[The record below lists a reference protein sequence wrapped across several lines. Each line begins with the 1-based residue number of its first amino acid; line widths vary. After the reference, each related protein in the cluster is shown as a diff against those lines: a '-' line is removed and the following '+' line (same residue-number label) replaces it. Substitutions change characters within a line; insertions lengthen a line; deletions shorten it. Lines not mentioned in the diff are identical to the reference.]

1 MSGHRA
7 HALASLAR
15 RIPRFAPFH
24 ATRERAQLLT
34 PARAAFDA
42 SLSAPTAGSSAKA
55 ADDDA
60 VPNIA
65 PLVFPA
71 VKAKRSP
78 DGPFIV
84 RKGAGAAEGED
95 VVRGEIVLQCADTIG
110 MLTRHRVERPMHE
123 LAENEGQ
130 LFTQLDALAISGG
143 DVVRSLVS
151 FWRENAESRWKS
163 QGVALAL
170 ACLDGIDVLQ
180 AIFQEIEALPPDQD
194 QLVIPLAEALLVAP
208 HPNVPDLAR
217 DLLASPSPISRAVAL
232 EALARRTPLA
242 LEEIRPH
249 LADAHPAVVGAAVR
263 ACAALPPP
271 VGLPLLMPLVAR
283 PHVGVAW
290 AAARQL
296 LLWGRPEPYFE
307 VRSGRATG
315 LGPFALE
322 VLVLAGGLGDLE
334 LFDQLA
340 AKLPASPALLSAV
353 ARFGA
358 PTAWA
363 LLCHHLG
370 DDELADAAARALA
383 TLFGDRVP
391 LKEANKPAAWRAAI
405 SKGRFDGTTRMRR
418 GEPWRP
424 RTVAAEMR
432 RGDFP
437 RAEMRVR
444 IDELI
449 VRTGARVDADLGRW
463 APDTWSAIHLSTEAF
478 DKADAHYPPGTWT
491 TLAR

>member
-1 MSGHRA
+1 MTDHRA
-7 HALASLAR
+7 HALATLAR
-15 RIPRFAPFH
+15 RTARAAPFH

-34 PARAAFDA
+34 PARDAFDGTFPD
-42 SLSAPTAGSSAKA
+42 PTALLSAKA
-55 ADDDA
+55 DDGDA
-60 VPNIA
+60 VPDVA
-65 PLVFPA
+65 PLVFPG
-71 VKAKRSP
+71 VKAKRP
-78 DGPFIV
+78 ADGPFIV
-84 RKGAGAAEGED
+84 RKGAGAAEPEG

-123 LAENEGQ
+123 LADNEAQ

-151 FWRENAESRWKS
+151 FWRENAEHPWKA

-170 ACLDGIDVLQ
+170 ACLDGIDVLE
-180 AIFQEIEALPPDQD
+180 AIFREIEALPPDQD
-194 QLVIPLAEALLVAP
+194 GLVIPLAEALLVAP
-208 HPNVPDLAR
+208 HSNVPDLAR

-232 EALARRTPLA
+232 EALARRAPLSV
-242 LEEIRPH
+242 EEIRPH

-263 ACAALPPP
+263 ACAAIPPP
-271 VGLPLLMPLVAR
+271 VGLPLLMPLVGR
-283 PHVGVAW
+283 PQMGVAW
-290 AAARQL
+290 PAARQL
-296 LLWGRPEPYFE
+296 LVWGRPEPYFE
-307 VRSGRATG
+307 VRSGRAAG

-322 VLVLAGGLGDLE
+322 VLVLAGGMEDLE

-340 AKLPASPALLSAV
+340 AKEPASPALVSAI

-370 DDELADAAARALA
+370 DDELSDAAARALA
-383 TLFGDRVP
+383 TVFGDRVP
-391 LKEANKPAAWRAAI
+391 LKEVKKPAAWRAAI
-405 SKGRFDGTTRMRR
+405 AKGRFDGKVRTRR

-424 RTVAAEMR
+424 RTVVAEMR

-437 RAEMRVR
+437 RVEMRAR
-444 IDELI
+444 IDELMA
-449 VRTGARVDADLGRW
+449 RTGARVDAELGRW
-463 APDTWSAIHLSTEAF
+463 APDTWSAIHLSIEAF

-491 TLAR
+491 TRAR